1 MHNHLPTLKSG
12 TFYTMASGGLGFGL
26 PAAVGVALARPAA
39 RVIALVGDGSAM
51 YSIQALWSAVQ
62 LKLAMTFVI
71 LNNRRYAAL
80 QEFAPTFGFAAGAKL
95 EGTDLG
101 GLDFVAMAR
110 GMGVVDAVR
119 VDRPEALR
127 DALDAALRSDGAGAG
142 RDRRR
147 LNHRSERRH
156 EDARP
161 PVVALPSPFRSSLSL
176 PASHRGSLSR
186 RPGPTKPIRIVV
198 GFPPGGAA
206 DQIARLVGQPLQEA
220 LGQPVVVENR
230 TGAGGNV
237 AGDAVAKS
245 APDGYTL
252 LMSSGGMVSVNP
264 HIYPKMAFDPAKD
277 LTPVAAAARVSVYLV
292 VRPEF
297 PAKNVQEFL
306 AYAKANP
313 GKLSYGSPGNG
324 SSPHL
329 AGEMMNSQA
338 GTSTRH
344 IPYRGA
350 APALQDLLGGQIDFL
365 MDPGI
370 ALPQVQAGKLKLL
383 AVGGLQRTPLYPD
396 VPTLDESGLKG
407 FDADTLFGFYA
418 PAATPRPVIER
429 LNAEI
434 NRILATKPVVDRIG
448 ALGGATAPMTPS
460 QFDAKARDDFQRFG
474 AIIRER
480 KIVGD

>member
-1 MHNHLPTLKSG
+1 MQTTSPVSRR
-12 TFYTMASGGLGFGL
+12 A
-26 PAAVGVALARPAA
+26 ALAFSIAA
-39 RVIALVGDGSAM
+39 ISAGLAPQLACA
-51 YSIQALWSAVQ
+51 QAW
-62 LKLAMTFVI
+62 
-71 LNNRRYAAL
+71 
-80 QEFAPTFGFAAGAKL
+80 
-95 EGTDLG
+95 
-101 GLDFVAMAR
+101 
-110 GMGVVDAVR
+110 
-119 VDRPEALR
+119 PE
-127 DALDAALRSDGAGAG
+127 
-142 RDRRR
+142 
-147 LNHRSERRH
+147 
-156 EDARP
+156 
-161 PVVALPSPFRSSLSL
+161 
-176 PASHRGSLSR
+176 
-186 RPGPTKPIRIVV
+186 KPIRIVV
-198 GFPPGGAA
+198 GFAPGGAA
-206 DQIARLVGQPLQEA
+206 DQIARLIGQPLQEA
-220 LGQPVVVENR
+220 LGQTVVIENK

-264 HIYPKMAFDPAKD
+264 HIYAKMAFDPGKD

-292 VRPEF
+292 VKPEF
-297 PAKNVQEFL
+297 PAKNVQEFVS
-306 AYAKANP
+306 YAKANP

-383 AVGGLQRTPLYPD
+383 AVGGLHRSPLYPD

-407 FDADTLFGFYA
+407 FDADSLFGFYA
-418 PAATPRPVIER
+418 PAATPKPVIDR
-429 LNAEI
+429 LNTEI
-434 NRILATKPVVDRIG
+434 NRILATKPVVDRIV
-448 ALGGATAPMTPS
+448 ALGGATVPMTPA

-474 AIIRER
+474 AIIKER